1 MNPAMKPMDPPMKQM
16 NPPMKQIQLLMKL
29 MGLALMIGACST
41 ARDDARAADD
51 TLQVVFVPPS
61 SAPGAELAAAQLAS
75 STRHGEWAVIPAG
88 ENDSVRAFVVY
99 PERPDS
105 APVVVVIHEIFGL
118 TTWVRS
124 VADQLAADGYIAIAP
139 DLLTGHGMPM
149 APDSFMTA
157 DGGIDSAMA
166 MISRLDQDEVMR
178 RIEAVG
184 EWGVALPAAAD
195 KWGVVGF
202 CWGGTT
208 VLAFATV
215 PDGANAVV
223 AYYGGIEEDQADM
236 SRASSPTL
244 AFYGGDDARVNS
256 TRSYV
261 EESFRKAG
269 VDFEYVTYE
278 GAGHGFL
285 RQQSGRDGANA
296 RAAAQA
302 WPRMLG
308 WFERHL

>member
-1 MNPAMKPMDPPMKQM
+1 MKPT
-16 NPPMKQIQLLMKL
+16 NPPMKPMKL
-29 MGLALMIGACST
+29 MMRLMGVALVIGACSP
-41 ARDDARAADD
+41 AGDGAGSVGD
-51 TLQVVFVPPS
+51 TTIATTQEAEAI
-61 SAPGAELAAAQLAS
+61 APGAEEAAAQLAA
-75 STRHGEWAVIPAG
+75 STRHGEWAMIPAG
-88 ENDSVRAFVVY
+88 GNDSVRAWVVY

-124 VADQLAADGYIAIAP
+124 VADQLAAEGYIAIAP

-149 APDSFMTA
+149 APDSFMA
-157 DGGIDSAMA
+157 VEEGIDSAIA
-166 MISRLDQDEVMR
+166 MIGRLDQGEVMR
-178 RIEAVG
+178 RIDAAG
-184 EWGVALPAAAD
+184 KWGVALPAAAD

-215 PDGANAVV
+215 PEGANAVV
-223 AYYGGIEEDQADM
+223 AYYGGIGEDQADM
-236 SRASSPTL
+236 SRAASPTL
-244 AFYGGDDARVNS
+244 ALYGGDDARVNS

-269 VDFEYVTYE
+269 VTFEYETYE

-285 RQQSGRDGANA
+285 RQQTGRDGANA

-308 WFERHL
+308 WFERYL

>member
-1 MNPAMKPMDPPMKQM
+1 MKPNPPMKQM
-16 NPPMKQIQLLMKL
+16 KALMTL
-29 MGLALMIGACST
+29 MGVAVVMAGCSPDGRDGSSMADTAAVALEAI
-41 ARDDARAADD
+41 
-51 TLQVVFVPPS
+51 
-61 SAPGAELAAAQLAS
+61 APGAEGAAAQLAA

-88 ENDSVRAFVVY
+88 DGDSVSAWVVY

-149 APDSFMTA
+149 AADSFMA
-157 DGGIDSAMA
+157 VEGGVDSAIA
-166 MISRLDQDEVMR
+166 MISRLDQGEVMR
-178 RIEAVG
+178 RISAVG
-184 EWGVALPAAAD
+184 EWGVVLPAASD

-215 PDGANAVV
+215 AGGADASV
-223 AYYGGIEEDQADM
+223 AYYGGIQQDQADM
-236 SRASSPTL
+236 TRAAAPTL
-244 AFYGGDDARVNS
+244 ALYAGDDARVNA

-261 EESFRKAG
+261 EESFRSAG
-269 VDFEYVTYE
+269 VDFESEMYE

-285 RQQSGRDGANA
+285 RQQAGRDGANA

-308 WFERHL
+308 WFEQHL